1 LIICPSCG
9 SNFEGDLCVGCP
21 SCGARAVG
29 PPLAKAEHEL
39 RSYGRALGA
48 AASGALMFAA
58 FVGSVVVALVQY
70 KLRFWTILFRLPTIV
85 SAGEVAAWRL
95 KWLVVPAAIVA
106 LWSGR
111 LLIRSIKNSS
121 TRFGGLRLARAGFV
135 VSVAVTVLIA
145 TLIGIT
151 IPERL
156 RRRED
161 AIEAAIY
168 ARGYALHLA
177 LLRYR
182 ELHGTLPTPDDFSR
196 ELRTLPDPDGS
207 IADALRYVDASGY
220 QATSVLASAGKRKPL
235 ALRGGAALRN
245 APADSANAETPG
257 VSFTIYELRLPSE
270 HRLLSAD
277 DDFVMRDGLIMK
289 ASDPRPASSVS
300 TRPSRP

>member
-1 LIICPSCG
+1 MIICPSCG
-9 SNFEGDLCVGCP
+9 ANFEGDLCVGCP

-58 FVGSVVVALVQY
+58 FVGSVIVALVQY

-95 KWLVVPAAIVA
+95 KWLLVPAAIVA

-156 RRRED
+156 RQRQD
-161 AIEAAIY
+161 AIEAAIH

-177 LLRYR
+177 LLKYR

-220 QATSVLASAGKRKPL
+220 QATSVQASAAKRKPL
-235 ALRGGAALRN
+235 ALRGGALRN
-245 APADSANAETPG
+245 ASVESANAETPG

-277 DDFVMRDGLIMK
+277 DDFVMRDGLITK
-289 ASDPRPASSVS
+289 ASDPPPASSAS
-300 TRPSRP
+300 TRPPRP

>member
-1 LIICPSCG
+1 MIICPSCG
-9 SNFEGDLCVGCP
+9 ANFAGDLCVGCP

-58 FVGSVVVALVQY
+58 FFGSVIVVLIQY
-70 KLRFWTILFRLPTIV
+70 KLSFWTILSRSNTIV

-151 IPERL
+151 LPVRL
-156 RRRED
+156 ERRRW
-161 AIEAAIY
+161 ANEAAIN
-168 ARGYALHLA
+168 ARGYALARA
-177 LLRYR
+177 LLEYR
-182 ELHGTLPTPDDFSR
+182 DLKGTVPAQEDLIKELS
-196 ELRTLPDPDGS
+196 TLPDPDGS
-207 IADALRYVDASGY
+207 IAEALFNLDATGY
-220 QATSVLASAGKRKPL
+220 QASTLLAAASAKSKSLVP
-235 ALRGGAALRN
+235 RGGAIRN
-245 APADSANAETPG
+245 AAFSADPGTDRG
-257 VSFTIYELRLPSE
+257 VSFTSYKLRLPGADKI
-270 HRLLSAD
+270 LNTD
-277 DDFVMRDGLIMK
+277 DDVIVEDGLI
-289 ASDPRPASSVS
+289 RPASELAVPSS
-300 TRPSRP
+300 AKTRTP

>member
-1 LIICPSCG
+1 MIICPSCG

-70 KLRFWTILFRLPTIV
+70 KLSFWTILSRSGTIL

-111 LLIRSIKNSS
+111 ILIRRIKNSS

-151 IPERL
+151 LPVRLER
-156 RRRED
+156 RQW
-161 AIEAAIY
+161 ASEAAIN
-168 ARGYALHLA
+168 ARGYALARA
-177 LLRYR
+177 LLEYR
-182 ELHGTLPTPDDFSR
+182 DLKGTVPTQEDLVKELS
-196 ELRTLPDPDGS
+196 TLPDPDGS
-207 IADALRYVDASGY
+207 IAEALSNLDSTGY
-220 QATSVLASAGKRKPL
+220 QASTLLAAASSKSKSLVP
-235 ALRGGAALRN
+235 RGGAIRN
-245 APADSANAETPG
+245 AATGGDSVTDRG
-257 VSFTIYELRLPSE
+257 VSFTSYKLRLSGADKI
-270 HRLLSAD
+270 LNTD
-277 DDFVMRDGLIMK
+277 DDVIVEDGLI
-289 ASDPRPASSVS
+289 RPASELSS
-300 TRPSRP
+300 PSSAKTRTP

>member
-39 RSYGRALGA
+39 RSYGRALGV

-58 FVGSVVVALVQY
+58 FVGSVIVALVQY

-85 SAGEVAAWRL
+85 SAGEVASWRL

-151 IPERL
+151 IPQRL
-156 RRRED
+156 RQRQMAID
-161 AIEAAIY
+161 AEFYAQGYTIE
-168 ARGYALHLA
+168 RA
-177 LLRYR
+177 LLDYR
-182 ELHGTLPTPDDFSR
+182 DLHGTLPSALADLK
-196 ELRTLPDPDGS
+196 ELPDPDGA
-207 IADALRYVDASGY
+207 IAAALSRLDPDGYKPGAVLAAASTKIKSQALRRS
-220 QATSVLASAGKRKPL
+220 
-235 ALRGGAALRN
+235 ALRSASTNGDQALVPV
-245 APADSANAETPG
+245 A
-257 VSFTIYELRLPSE
+257 SFNTYDLRLPGPDKI
-270 HRLLSAD
+270 LGND
-277 DDFVMRDGLIMK
+277 DDFMIRDGLITR
-289 ASDPRPASSVS
+289 ASDPPPASSAS
-300 TRPSRP
+300 TRLPRP